1 MLGVSFGIASCVF
14 VCMQWCWIS
23 MHSLFYYENYN
34 TVILVAGHVH
44 AVARADLFAATIASS
59 QHLNA

>member
-1 MLGVSFGIASCVF
+1 
-14 VCMQWCWIS
+14 